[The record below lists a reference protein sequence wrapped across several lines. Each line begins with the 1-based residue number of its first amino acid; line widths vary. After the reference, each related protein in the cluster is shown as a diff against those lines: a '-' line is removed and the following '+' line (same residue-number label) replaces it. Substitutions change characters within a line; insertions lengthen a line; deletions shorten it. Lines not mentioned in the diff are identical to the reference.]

1 MEVKFNINGNER
13 KALVAAIS
21 EITGAKSKYKGMPS
35 MAYEIDFF
43 IVDKN
48 GNLSFDDRADSKEVE
63 TLLEQ
68 LANKGF
74 QAEPTNIT
82 DSTKKTPQSENLGLT
97 VAMPRDYF
105 KDESLSNLKN
115 IIESKTSLIKKA
127 LGIPNLPIQVDEEKV
142 SFPWFEITPK
152 DSEETTAY
160 TQFIYALCEMA
171 RNQQRVSAKEKEV
184 DNEKYAFRCFLLR
197 LGFIGNEYKTE
208 RKILMKNLSGSAA
221 FKNQKK
227 EEVARDEI
235 SK

>member
-1 MEVKFNINGNER
+1 MEVKFNISSKER
-13 KALVAAIS
+13 KALVAEIAK
-21 EITGAKSKYKGMPS
+21 ITGKTSKYMGMPS
-35 MAYEIDFF
+35 MAYEIDYF
-43 IVDKN
+43 IVDKI

-68 LANKGF
+68 LADKGF
-74 QAEPTNIT
+74 QAEPAN
-82 DSTKKTPQSENLGLT
+82 STKATEETPQSENLGLT

-115 IIESKTSLIKKA
+115 IIESKASLIKKA
-127 LGIPNLPIQVDEEKV
+127 LGISDLLIEVDDEKV

-152 DSEETTAY
+152 DSDETTAY
-160 TQFIYALCEMA
+160 THFIYALCEMA

-227 EEVARDEI
+227 EEVACDEI